1 MAQRHLD
8 ARCSGRRQ
16 RFAVAAGRRFQVV
29 VFYLN
34 KVHVEANASG
44 LYDNQVGQA
53 EMVHGGED
61 GPPAL
66 NKMRLS

>member
-1 MAQRHLD
+1 
-8 ARCSGRRQ
+8 
-16 RFAVAAGRRFQVV
+16 VAAGRRFQVV

-44 LYDNQVGQA
+44 LYDDQVGQA